1 MRFGGAM
8 RLSTLL
14 FVILV
19 LATLM
24 GIVRDEIGR
33 VAVIVFFTGLGTILV
48 VLGAILALFQTVGAF
63 GEAQSLLSHIEALAA
78 TAVVLLV
85 GSSVTLG
92 LLFAGAQLVQW
103 AVP

>member
-1 MRFGGAM
+1 M

-14 FVILV
+14 FAILV

-24 GIVRDEIGR
+24 GIVRDEVGR
-33 VAVIVFFTGLGTILV
+33 VAVIVFFTGLGTIVV
-48 VLGAILALFQTVGAF
+48 VLGAIMALFQTVGAF
-63 GEAQSLLSHIEALAA
+63 GHARSVLSHLEALLA
-78 TAVVLLV
+78 TAMVLVV